1 MALRRMVAVCPVVPW
16 PPADGGRKRTMRLL
30 EAAERVG
37 LVPHLL
43 TADHA
48 NVEGPEILRERGWRV
63 ELLEPPPGDLK
74 ARLKQQYDR
83 LPSPYQPAVER
94 RLRQLV
100 AAEPTLVLIEHT
112 QSAYYAEALA
122 GTPWIL
128 STHNVDSQLMCTLA
142 EGRRPLSRAWLREW
156 NRWHAMRTVERRA
169 GAAATAVLC
178 VSENDRRTFG
188 QVNDHVVLSPNGVDD
203 DFFTATPAAERQ
215 KLKVLFFGRLDYEP
229 NELGFERFL
238 REGWPL
244 LHQRRPDA
252 VLRLVGGGAPPA
264 LKAAAKAAPG
274 VEVVGFVD
282 DLVAEIASCDVL
294 VVPLWAGGGTRLKVL
309 EAMAAAIP
317 IVGTSLG
324 VEEIGFEDDVHGL
337 IRDTPELLAAG
348 ADELLTDR
356 ARAHRL
362 AAAGRTLAEDFRW
375 SKALAP
381 AETLF
386 RDLGEGRSG
395 VTAVR

>member
-16 PPADGGRKRTMRLL
+16 PAADGGRKRTMRLL

-48 NVEGPEILRERGWRV
+48 NPEGPEILRERGWTV
-63 ELLEPPPGDLK
+63 ELLEPPPSDLK
-74 ARLKQQYDR
+74 ARLKQQYER

-94 RLRQLV
+94 RLRELV
-100 AAEPTLVLIEHT
+100 AEVPTMVLIEHT
-112 QSAYYAEALA
+112 QSAYYADALA

-128 STHNVDSQLMCTLA
+128 STHNVDSQLMRTLA
-142 EGRRPLSRAWLREW
+142 AGRRPLSGAWLREW
-156 NRWHAMRTVERRA
+156 NRWHAMKTVERRA

-188 QVNDHVVLSPNGVDD
+188 QVNDRVVLSPNGVDD
-203 DFFTATPAAERQ
+203 EFFAATPPAERQ
-215 KLKVLFFGRLDYEP
+215 GPPRVLFFGRLDYEP

-244 LHQRRPDA
+244 LHRRRPDA
-252 VLRLVGGGAPPA
+252 VLRLVGGGAPPT
-264 LKAAAKAAPG
+264 LKAAAQATPG

-282 DLVAEIASCDVL
+282 DLVAEIAACDVL

-337 IRDTPELLAAG
+337 IRDTPELLATG
-348 ADELLTDR
+348 ADELLTDPTR
-356 ARAHRL
+356 ARRL

-375 SKALAP
+375 SRTLSP
-381 AETLF
+381 AESLF
-386 RDLGEGRSG
+386 RDLA
-395 VTAVR
+395 TT

>member
-1 MALRRMVAVCPVVPW
+1 MVAVCPVVPW
-16 PPADGGRKRTMRLL
+16 PAADGGRKRTMRLL

-48 NVEGPEILRERGWRV
+48 NEEGPEILRERGWTV
-63 ELLEPPPGDLK
+63 ELLEPPPHDLR

-83 LPSPYQPAVER
+83 LPSPYQPALER
-94 RLRQLV
+94 RLCELV
-100 AAEPTLVLIEHT
+100 AAAPTLVLIEHT

-128 STHNVDSQLMCTLA
+128 STHNVDSQLMRTLA
-142 EGRRPLSRAWLREW
+142 AGRRPLSPAWLREW

-178 VSENDRRTFG
+178 VSEHDRRAFG
-188 QVNDHVVLSPNGVDD
+188 QVNDRVVLSPNGVDD
-203 DFFTATPAAERQ
+203 DFFTAAPPAERQ
-215 KLKVLFFGRLDYEP
+215 GPPQVLFFGRLDYEP

-244 LHQRRPDA
+244 LRRRRPDA

-264 LKAAAKAAPG
+264 LKAAAEATPG
-274 VEVVGFVD
+274 VEVVGFVE
-282 DLVAEIASCDVL
+282 DLVAEIAACDVL

-309 EAMAAAIP
+309 EAMAATIP

-337 IRDTPELLAAG
+337 IRDTPELLATG
-348 ADELLTDR
+348 ADELLTDPS
-356 ARAHRL
+356 RAHRL
-362 AAAGRTLAEDFRW
+362 STAAHTLAETFRW
-375 SKALAP
+375 SRTLAP
-381 AETLF
+381 AESLF
-386 RDLGEGRSG
+386 RDLASS
-395 VTAVR
+395 